1 MFLAFDSY
9 AHVDLSTRGISTAL
23 TCTDCCFSLCEFL
36 THELSWDYRQHD
48 WIDFRDGALC
58 KGQSCIRYNAVF
70 FFSWRSLW
78 TRLHAVDF
86 SCHCCSCTDLHLA
99 AHHLIFLDCLSLLHF
114 DRLSSASFVS
124 RDSSTLSW
132 STSLRCDA
140 LACAVQSRWTSTSRP
155 PPAGFSLQHRHSAC
169 ISPWSLRRF
178 FFSTVCEQDQKPM
191 LPWIRVALECEVSCN
206 V

>member
-1 MFLAFDSY
+1 MSY
-9 AHVDLSTRGISTAL
+9 LGITGSTIEL
-23 TCTDCCFSLCEFL
+23 TSEMVLF
-36 THELSWDYRQHD
+36 
-48 WIDFRDGALC
+48 A
-58 KGQSCIRYNAVF
+58 KGSHAYAIMQCF

-114 DRLSSASFVS
+114 DRLSNASFES
-124 RDSSTLSW
+124 RNRSTRCSSS
-132 STSLRCDA
+132 SLRCDA

-155 PPAGFSLQHRHSAC
+155 PPAGFSLQHSHSAC

-178 FFSTVCEQDQKPM
+178 FFSTVCERDEKPM
-191 LPWIRVALECEVSCN
+191 LPWIRVAL
-206 V
+206 